1 MPEPRRYQNYI
12 DGRWCDAADGGTFED
27 RNPADQ
33 SDVVGRFPRSS
44 RVDVERAVAAAVA
57 AFPAW
62 RRVPAPKRAAI
73 VQRAGEL
80 MAADKE
86 AISRTMTREMG
97 KVLAETRGDTQ
108 EGIDAAVY
116 VAGEGRRLYGKVTP
130 SELPDKLCFAIR
142 QPVGPCAII
151 TPWNFPMAIPTWK
164 IFPALV
170 CGNTLAWKP
179 AEDTPATATRFVELL
194 VEAGVPRGVVNLV
207 HGDGPGVG
215 QPLATHPAIRCV
227 SFTGSSDVGRLLTRE
242 TAPGLTK
249 LALELGGKNAQIVMA
264 DADLDLALEGAVWGA
279 FGTTGQRCTATS
291 RLLLHRD
298 IHDAFVERL
307 VARARALRVGNGLDA
322 ATEMGPLVN
331 AEQRARVLEYVRVGT
346 AEGATLRCGGRALEG
361 GAHARGHFVEPT
373 VFTGVTPAMRIFRE
387 EIFGPVVAVTAV
399 DSFDHAIDTCN
410 DSAYGLS
417 SSIYT
422 ADVTRAFRA
431 IDRIEAGI
439 TYVNG
444 PTIGAEV
451 HLPFG
456 GVKATGN
463 GHREGGWTVL
473 DIFSEWKA
481 VYVDYSGRL
490 QKAQIDTEALTQLG

>member
-1 MPEPRRYQNYI
+1 M
-12 DGRWCDAADGGTFED
+12 A
-27 RNPADQ
+27 
-33 SDVVGRFPRSS
+33 
-44 RVDVERAVAAAVA
+44 
-57 AFPAW
+57 
-62 RRVPAPKRAAI
+62 
-73 VQRAGEL
+73 RAGEL

-86 AISRTMTREMG
+86 AISHTMTREMG

-108 EGIDAAVY
+108 EGVDAANF

-130 SELPDKLCFAIR
+130 SELPDKMCFAIR

-170 CGNTLAWKP
+170 CGNTLVWKP
-179 AEDTPATATRFVELL
+179 AGETPATASRLVELL

-207 HGDGPGVG
+207 HGDGRGVG
-215 QPLATHPAIRCV
+215 QPLATHRAIRCV

-242 TAPGLTK
+242 TAATLTK

-264 DADLDLALEGAVWGA
+264 DADLDLAIEGAVWGA

-307 VARARALRVGNGLDA
+307 VARAKTLRVGNGLDA

-331 AEQRARVLEYVRVGT
+331 AAQRDGVLDYVGVGQ
-346 AEGATLRCGGRALEG
+346 AEGAALRCGGHALEG
-361 GAHARGHFVEPT
+361 PAHARGFFVEPT
-373 VFTGVTPAMRIFRE
+373 VFTGVTPAMRLFRE
-387 EIFGPVVAVTAV
+387 EIFGPVLAVSAV
-399 DSFDHAIDTCN
+399 DSLEQAIDHCN
-410 DSAYGLS
+410 DCAYGLS

-422 ADVTRAFRA
+422 RDVDAAFRA

-439 TYVNG
+439 TYING

-456 GVKATGN
+456 GVKDTGN

-473 DIFSEWKA
+473 DVFTEWKA

-490 QKAQIDTEALTQLG
+490 QKAQIDTEALTQLS